1 MNLIVGLGN
10 PGEKYSNT
18 RHNIGFLLVD
28 NYVLANSLE
37 WKEEKRFNGLVAISG
52 DNIFLGPQT
61 FMNESGMSVS
71 KCLNFYKIP
80 IENLFVIHD
89 DVDLEFGKVKKQF
102 GAGTAGHHGVED
114 IVEKLGTKEFW
125 RIRVGAGRPKDNRF
139 DVYDWVLS
147 KFTSEENKLL
157 KSINLD
163 QMLTNA

>member
-1 MNLIVGLGN
+1 MYKLSC
-10 PGEKYSNT
+10 K
-18 RHNIGFLLVD
+18 D
-28 NYVLANSLE
+28 E

-114 IVEKLGTKEFW
+114 IVEKLYF
-125 RIRVGAGRPKDNRF
+125 
-139 DVYDWVLS
+139 
-147 KFTSEENKLL
+147 L
-157 KSINLD
+157 KK
-163 QMLTNA
+163 